1 MRYKV
6 IFLKKDEKDDDK
18 PKKGGALPPYGY
30 QKDIA
35 A

>member
-1 MRYKV
+1 MIIY
-6 IFLKKDEKDDDK
+6 LKKDEKDDDK

-35 A
+35 